1 MFRSHLLLLVLGLA
15 LLVVTACSQQPTEDE
30 LRAIVRS
37 EITAVIAE
45 VKQGPPGEQGPLPS
59 NELLT
64 GLIEEV
70 ILELKEDLRGPQGLR
85 GEQGPQGARGPQG
98 VPGTAQLSQGDRMT
112 LSNVVYL
119 QNDLANFESRI
130 TSLQNDLAN
139 LRRNV
144 ECEVSSG
151 FSFCS
156 SSLSGLMG
164 GTLGSRVTSLQNDI
178 ANLQSEMSRL
188 WNDAH
193 RHTIR

>member
-119 QNDLANFESRI
+119 QNDLAN
-130 TSLQNDLAN
+130 